1 MEVKTQVED
10 KILIRGLKNGNQKS
24 LEKLM
29 DKYYNYAFT
38 IIYNVLGE
46 FATIED
52 IEEIA
57 ADVFVKLWNN
67 RTKLDPEYGSIKPY
81 LASISRN
88 TAINYLKSMN
98 YIELPLEEDFLILEI
113 DGVEEEILDKELSKI
128 LNQCIEELEEPD
140 REIVIRYYFFY
151 EKVKDI
157 ATVLN
162 MNESTVKTK
171 LFRSRKKLKDML
183 MEGGLYNEN
192 RHEGFISKTRSQ
204 GI

>member
-1 MEVKTQVED
+1 MED
-10 KILIRGLKNGNQKS
+10 RILIRGLKNGNQKS

-29 DKYYNYAFT
+29 DKYYNYVFT
-38 IIYNVLGE
+38 IIYNIVGK

-57 ADVFVKLWNN
+57 ADVFVKLWKN
-67 RTKLDPEYGSIKPY
+67 RKSLDSKYKGIKAY

-88 TAINYLKSMN
+88 TAINYLKAKN
-98 YIELPLEEDFLILEI
+98 YMELPLEEDFLILET
-113 DGVEEEILDKELSKI
+113 DGVEEEILDRELSKI

-140 REIVIRYYFFY
+140 REIIIRYYFYY

-157 ATVLN
+157 GVELN

-183 MEGGLYNEN
+183 MEGGFYSEN
-192 RHEGFISKTRSQ
+192 RNEKLISKSKSQ

>member
-1 MEVKTQVED
+1 MEVKIPVED
-10 KILIRGLKNGNQKS
+10 RILISGLKNGNQKS

-29 DKYYNYAFT
+29 DKYYNYVFT
-38 IIYNVLGE
+38 IIYNIVGK

-57 ADVFVKLWNN
+57 ADVFVKLWKN
-67 RTKLDPEYGSIKPY
+67 RKSLDSKYKGIKAY

-88 TAINYLKSMN
+88 TAINYLKAKN
-98 YIELPLEEDFLILEI
+98 YMELPLEEDFLILET
-113 DGVEEEILDKELSKI
+113 DGVEEEILDRELSKI

-140 REIVIRYYFFY
+140 REIIIRYYFYY

-157 ATVLN
+157 GVELN

-183 MEGGLYNEN
+183 MEGGFYSEN
-192 RHEGFISKTRSQ
+192 RNEKLISKSKSQ

>member
-1 MEVKTQVED
+1 MED
-10 KILIRGLKNGNQKS
+10 KILIVGLKNGNQKS

-29 DKYYNYAFT
+29 DKYYDYVFT
-38 IIYNVLGE
+38 IIYNIAGKT
-46 FATIED
+46 ATMED

-67 RTKLDPEYGSIKPY
+67 RNRLDSKYKSIKPY

-88 TAINYLKSMN
+88 TAINYLKVGN
-98 YIELPLEEDFLILEI
+98 YIELPLEEDFLILER

-128 LNQCIEELEEPD
+128 LNQCIEELKEPD
-140 REIVIRYYFFY
+140 REIIIRYYFYY

-157 ATVLN
+157 AVVLN

-171 LFRSRKKLKDML
+171 LFRSRKKLNGML
-183 MEGGLYNEN
+183 MEGGFYNEN
-192 RHEGFISKTRSQ
+192 RNEGFISKSRSQ
-204 GI
+204 EI